1 VAFPIAFGADEALLG
16 LADCDAG
23 LQNGQLGILK
33 ERGEAIDEAYEA
45 LRRRRNPVTVRPY

>member
-1 VAFPIAFGADEALLG
+1 VVFPIAFGADEALLG

-33 ERGEAIDEAYEA
+33 ERGEAIDEAS
-45 LRRRRNPVTVRPY
+45 RRRRNLVTARP